1 MESMKQIYLLLICQG
16 FYLGSVGQRWT
27 FPSTMTALIG
37 SCVEIPC
44 TYTPGRKT
52 RTSRTEWVLPRS
64 NNWYKDRLVHALGG
78 NICTLRI
85 DPVREGDGDT
95 VYIDLYISRTL
106 KEGEATVIRCSVDH
120 TCGFRPPSLQWN
132 KPGQV
137 IKKSVNI
144 SGGSWREESEL
155 TYIPSYVDDG
165 SSVQCTAIYPNGI
178 FFCELGTLNIIYSP
192 KNVTVTVIGMD
203 EVKEGT
209 NVTLQCNS
217 FSKPMVYEYE
227 WYKGKTRLPDRG
239 REMTVYNVT
248 GDMEPYSCTAI
259 NRVGRGESPPIQI
272 PVLRTQALLSGFT
285 ITHRRE
291 GNIKIL
297 LGCFTQTDPSP
308 DATYIDLVREDIGTN
323 YDQLKPAI
331 PIHTFPIS
339 GGRVHADT
347 SYENVH
353 R

>member
-1 MESMKQIYLLLICQG
+1 MEPMKQIYLLLICQG

-37 SCVEIPC
+37 SCVEIP
-44 TYTPGRKT
+44 YT
-52 RTSRTEWVLPRS
+52 V
-64 NNWYKDRLVHALGG
+64 
-78 NICTLRI
+78 NI
-85 DPVREGDGDT
+85 DFHV
-95 VYIDLYISRTL
+95 SRTL
-106 KEGEATVIRCSVDH
+106 TEGEATTIRCSADH

-144 SGGSWREESEL
+144 SEGSWREESEL

-165 SSVQCTAIYPNGI
+165 SSVQCTATYPNGRI
-178 FFCELGTLNIIYSP
+178 FGELSTLNIIYSP

-203 EVKEGT
+203 EVIEGT

-217 FSKPMVYEYE
+217 FSKPDVHEYE

-239 REMTVYNVT
+239 REMTVYNVP

-259 NRVGRGESPPIQI
+259 NRVGRGESAPAQI
-272 PVLRTQALLSGFT
+272 PVLHAAIGVHVIVVNRSELMCNFLSSRPDV
-285 ITHRRE
+285 THYTWMKDRSILYMTGKTLTLEDNEESSGQYSCVAHNRV
-291 GNIKIL
+291 GNSTSEEISIEH
-297 LGCFTQTDPSP
+297 
-308 DATYIDLVREDIGTN
+308 ATYTDLVKRDIEKE
-323 YDQLKPAI
+323 YDELKPVI
-331 PIHTFPIS
+331 TFPIS
-339 GGRVHADT
+339 GGQVDADT